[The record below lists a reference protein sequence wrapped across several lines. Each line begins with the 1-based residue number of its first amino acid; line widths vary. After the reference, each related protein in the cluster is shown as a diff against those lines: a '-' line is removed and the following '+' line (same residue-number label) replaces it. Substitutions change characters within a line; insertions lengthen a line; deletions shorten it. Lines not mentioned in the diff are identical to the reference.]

1 MLKITGFM
9 FVAASFVVNAQM
21 LQPSAF
27 EKQAEI
33 NAQQSQLQQSKSTDT
48 SMVYGSSAEKIIVGK
63 EGVTTTVKPP
73 QNAPVVIFQG
83 RGPVQATID
92 DTKQTGSSSA
102 AVQRT
107 TVQPS
112 ATQQVLVVGPKQ
124 PLTTTVSPPLK

>member
-1 MLKITGFM
+1 M
-9 FVAASFVVNAQM
+9 FVAASFVVNAQT

-48 SMVYGSSAEKIIVGK
+48 SIVYGSSAEKIIFGK

-83 RGPVQATID
+83 KGAVQATID
-92 DTKQTGSSSA
+92 DTKQTGSS
-102 AVQRT
+102 AV